1 MMPRAGANTAGKTM
15 LKRAHE
21 KISSPEAIKAS
32 VLYDPQVCFW
42 AEMLMNSA
50 QLQAEIRQEPKA
62 LEHYQQWR
70 KLKRSQEGL
79 TALMLGAFIGS
90 LWSRNVF
97 LIGLAAGAGIAA
109 LVLEKKKRAALSR
122 VFMGCMERNI
132 GNELLPQKS
141 LYQICEE
148 LGRRYQI
155 PGLVDVVYSCDD
167 LARRCLIL
175 GAFLF
180 SFSLMIGITFAVL
193 AAVSFFM
200 AFHFAFKPFWV
211 QKALR

>member
-1 MMPRAGANTAGKTM
+1 M

-50 QLQAEIRQEPKA
+50 QLKTELGRGPGA
-62 LEHYQQWR
+62 LAHYQQWR
-70 KLKRSQEGL
+70 KLKRFQEGL
-79 TALMLGAFIGS
+79 TVLMLGVFIGS
-90 LWSRNVF
+90 LWYRDVSW
-97 LIGLAAGAGIAA
+97 IGLAAGAGIAV

-132 GNELLPQKS
+132 GNELLTQKS

-155 PGLVDVVYSCDD
+155 PGLVDLVYSCDD
-167 LARRCLIL
+167 LTRRCLIL
-175 GAFLF
+175 GVFLF
-180 SFSLMIGITFAVL
+180 FFSLMIGITFAVL
-193 AAVSFFM
+193 ATVSFFIT
-200 AFHFAFKPFWV
+200 FHFAFKPFWV